1 MEIFPKYIAVKKK
14 KNKGR
19 VKWAAFVQKR
29 EIAGSYI
36 KNIRKYIQ

>member
-1 MEIFPKYIAVKKK
+1 MEIFPKYIAVKK